1 MMMAAHQFPERMMTN
16 DVKTTRFSTI
26 TKTRGRRASRRPR
39 RRRACNHLLSFV
51 RYSALSEEED
61 KEDKDSSC
69 VVLFLNQ

>member
-39 RRRACNHLLSFV
+39 RRRACNHPLFCSILRVV
-51 RYSALSEEED
+51 RRRRQRRQRLA
-61 KEDKDSSC
+61 
-69 VVLFLNQ
+69 VLFFF